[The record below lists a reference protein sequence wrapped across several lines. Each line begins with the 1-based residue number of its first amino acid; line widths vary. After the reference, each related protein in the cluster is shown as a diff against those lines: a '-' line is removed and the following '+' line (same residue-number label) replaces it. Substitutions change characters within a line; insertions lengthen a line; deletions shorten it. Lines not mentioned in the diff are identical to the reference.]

1 MTVKALNAAKKAR
14 VSCNDLLS
22 FFQCK
27 VNYTCE
33 NWKRP
38 SEKEMLFRDL
48 HTTKTNLF
56 TYLRMKMYSHT
67 PNITGKYK
75 KIVILYRIER
85 VFYKG

>member
-1 MTVKALNAAKKAR
+1 M
-14 VSCNDLLS
+14 LL
-22 FFQCK
+22 
-27 VNYTCE
+27 
-33 NWKRP
+33 
-38 SEKEMLFRDL
+38 RDL
-48 HTTKTNLF
+48 HTTKINLF